1 MSCLDKAHVEEGD
14 AAQVIPLLEQ
24 AVTLAD
30 QVRSRQWHAWFRTWL
45 GDAYRLG
52 SQMDKVQE
60 VVGQSLEIRTVL
72 ICLVG
77 VGFSHQVLG
86 RIEQAQC
93 TFGKAGRH
101 FAEALQALDSIPQV
115 RFETGRTWASFWPPT
130 PRGTPRGHQRPTS
143 RRPILCSRP

>member
-1 MSCLDKAHVEEGD
+1 
-14 AAQVIPLLEQ
+14 
-24 AVTLAD
+24 
-30 QVRSRQWHAWFRTWL
+30 
-45 GDAYRLG
+45 
-52 SQMDKVQE
+52 MDKVQE

-72 ICLVG
+72 NCLVG

-115 RFETGRTWASFWPPT
+115 RFETGRTRASFWPPT
-130 PRGTPRGHQRPTS
+130 PRGT
-143 RRPILCSRP
+143 SRPPASNLKEAHSLFKALRVSIYVERVE